1 MRKYKIGIT
10 FNLEG
15 KTRDIWANGAG
26 QNVIFLY
33 NLLKSLDCVESVVLV
48 SDGPNKI
55 AVPDKGFML
64 DDFDLSFAYVYD
76 VLDDLDVLIE
86 GTLIIEPD
94 YANRIHQRGGKTVV
108 YKMGNDYVYDIESTI
123 HNKPPIHQFNG
134 AKIDV
139 NWMLPHHM
147 NTNSSYFSIMH
158 DCPTIKIPFIWE
170 PSFCQAAIE
179 QRPDLSFGYLS
190 NIDKNN
196 YKRRISSF
204 EPNISIFKNSFT
216 DILIAEQAYRERPD
230 LIEHVYM
237 CNTYDKR
244 EHSTFHNFISR
255 TELVKDGVMSVES
268 RFRMTDF
275 LSIYTDVV
283 LSTQWENGLNY
294 AYCDALYGGYP
305 LVHNSTLLPK
315 GVGYYYDQ
323 FDAFDGAKKLIYAI
337 ENHDKNYDEY
347 MKKAN
352 DYLDSLNPYNPVN
365 LAIHERELKRLFE

>member
-55 AVPDKGFML
+55 TVPDKGFML
-64 DDFDLSFAYVYD
+64 DDFDLSFAYIYD
-76 VLDDLDVLIE
+76 VIDDLDVLIE
-86 GTLIIEPD
+86 GTLTIEPD

-108 YKMGNDYVYDIESTI
+108 YKMGNDYIYDIESTI

-134 AKIDV
+134 AKIDA
-139 NWMLPHHM
+139 NWIIPQHI
-147 NTNSSYFSIMH
+147 NTNLSYFSIMH
-158 DCPTIKIPFIWE
+158 SSPVREVPAIWATTFCLKAIKE
-170 PSFCQAAIE
+170 
-179 QRPDLSFGYLS
+179 RPDLSFGYIR
-190 NIDKNN
+190 NTKKKK
-196 YKRRISSF
+196 YRVSSF
-204 EPNISIFKNSFT
+204 ESNTIILKNSFT

-244 EHSTFHNFISR
+244 EHSTFHNFIGR
-255 TELVKDGVMSVES
+255 TDLVKDGVMSVEN

-275 LSIYTDVV
+275 LSIYTDIV
-283 LSTQWENGLNY
+283 LSAQWENGLNY
-294 AYCDALYGGYP
+294 AYNEALYGGYP

-315 GVGYYYDQ
+315 GIGYYYDQ

-347 MKKAN
+347 MQKAN

-365 LAIHERELKRLFE
+365 LAIYERELKRLFK